1 MRRLLFNDV
10 GKGEQ
15 RSDPSASSGTR
26 LKAVKKEKGEGGAPA
41 DLHPPLIV
49 DKRARVLRQAQGPGL
64 TCGTVIMLVEL
75 AVKLKS
81 FNFPLGAKSKV
92 ANGGVAVGLPHRNS
106 SVLKQAPI
114 NGWEV
119 KVVEARNPG

>member
-1 MRRLLFNDV
+1 
-10 GKGEQ
+10 
-15 RSDPSASSGTR
+15 
-26 LKAVKKEKGEGGAPA
+26 
-41 DLHPPLIV
+41 
-49 DKRARVLRQAQGPGL
+49 
-64 TCGTVIMLVEL
+64 MLVEL